1 MTKKVSKI
9 VFYSFLSV
17 VLLIVVLAGYTQSA
31 AFRAN
36 LRSALYEIVK
46 GNLNASVYI
55 GEIKGSVI
63 TGLSVDTVMI
73 YIDDA
78 PFVESGQISVKYDI
92 VDLLR
97 DRVTIDSV
105 TIKNP
110 VISLYRRSDG
120 IWNVDR
126 LTLPDT
132 VSDSVPSAWVIS
144 ADRIRIHNASFR
156 LIDSTGDYAS
166 VVVVDGRRSVNYSNI
181 RVDHLDL
188 EASASYSP
196 QKLSADIVRLAFR
209 SPKEKFHLTGL
220 SAQIH
225 HTKDTTRVSRL
236 TVNTPDSKVTV
247 EVQVSGVDVLSIGDL
262 KEFENAPTTLSV
274 GRSSVAMTD
283 LHTFLPTLYFL
294 RGRVDIDGDF
304 AGTFSQLNVRQLNA
318 SFAQTDLHLSGT
330 VSNLHQPK
338 ELRLNI
344 VSKQSTI
351 NPPDVPELLPYFSI
365 PHFAQLGPLTLD
377 FQYVGKPL
385 DFMVISTVK
394 SAAGTVT
401 VDGEMLITEENL
413 HYKGFLAGSD
423 VNLEKI
429 FATSELNSR
438 LNTKAF
444 IEGSGTSIAQLHSAL
459 RIELDSSEFRG
470 IDVSSATVD
479 LKAKERTIDT
489 DVTVNSSEG
498 TMEATSVVDFRR
510 AEPAYMFSSRIRNL
524 NLAPILK
531 DEYYVS
537 RLSFDIHRSAR
548 SLDLLDG
555 ISNTSITV
563 LPSSFREFAFDSSTV
578 GILVDLDSSHARR
591 ISLRSPIAD
600 AELTGR
606 FSVLG
611 FVNALQEGIGHMT
624 RVYAYQRQVVDSNF
638 TYEHAGGHR
647 GSRADTT
654 DQVIRY
660 HIDIKNLQPI
670 SVFFQLPIFDAQ
682 GTLAGT
688 LLETPATTEF
698 GGELQLLK
706 GIFIQDST
714 VVQALQTSLR
724 YNLKD
729 IDTADNDHPLPIEVM
744 LNLDGF
750 EVGINRTVLRFPKA
764 NIQYDGMNGTYAVYS
779 DIDTTMTIGLEGNV
793 TVTSEAEKLSLTKML
808 FTFQGFEVEN
818 NRPITAT
825 LSRRGIEVDSAL
837 FVHRDQSMFIDGN
850 YAFNGSINVAA
861 SVSGFAMS
869 DLSYFS
875 SSTQFRDAVSRFD
888 GKIDASAS
896 VTGTVEDPT
905 LSIDVTGTDL
915 SYEQTAIGSF
925 NGAVRYAEKA
935 ARTSISVQS
944 VTDTTIPPDLELN
957 GVIPIDL
964 RFVPVEDRTGIP
976 GLQIGLTTANLRMA
990 ALDPFIPELTGMKG
1004 RVRSELQITG
1014 SLREPLINGT
1024 AALDSGRFIMEMSG
1038 ISYRAGGTILFD
1050 GRRISFAD
1058 FTITNEPADYA
1069 TSRMDIGGYID
1080 LHGFVP
1086 DEYHLRARGELLV
1099 LQERSRTPGSSFF
1112 GTLIASTG
1120 DDSLRFD
1127 GNFEQSRI
1135 TGIVLVRQASLTFP
1149 PTQQASSYSSSVY
1162 NVVEFVDDTS
1172 KPVVD
1177 SVVIGS
1183 LVQLAQQLTAPQSNN
1198 VRRFIDGFGYTLTIQ
1213 TSGTVRINMIFNANA
1228 GAYEELYAE
1237 LNGKLT
1243 MVKDESG
1250 VRLIGTINVGSESK
1264 YTFYK
1269 TFNAAGS
1276 LSFAGDPQNPQ
1287 LNILATYEGAHC
1299 IGTNP
1304 ATGDCV
1310 REERVVV
1317 TLKIGGTRNVPE
1329 INLGL
1334 KTIDQSGKEIERTG
1348 DIENDAISFLL
1359 TSSPGTPGKFRDELT
1374 AQDRDRISEQLAS
1387 TIGGTYINSLL
1398 SSYVMDFVQ
1407 RNSIPFVKKFE
1418 VRQVGADPD
1427 IRIGA
1432 EVLDAYVNVGG
1443 RVFTDVNNANISVE
1457 IPLGDKQRRNFM
1469 LEVEKK
1475 TENFDYTIQ
1484 ARTILGARIFY
1495 RFTF

>member
-1 MTKKVSKI
+1 
-9 VFYSFLSV
+9 
-17 VLLIVVLAGYTQSA
+17 VLAGYSQSA

-46 GNLNASVYI
+46 GNLTASVYI
-55 GEIKGSVI
+55 GEIKGSMI
-63 TGLSVDTVMI
+63 TGFSVDTVLI

-78 PFVESGQISVKYDI
+78 PFVESGRISVKYDF

-97 DRVTIDSV
+97 NRITIDSV
-105 TIKNP
+105 TIMNP
-110 VISLYRRSDG
+110 VVSLYRRSDG

-126 LTLPDT
+126 LAVPDT

-144 ADRIRIHNASFR
+144 ADRIRIRNASFR

-166 VVVVDGRRSVNYSNI
+166 VVAVDGRQSINYSNI
-181 RVDHLDL
+181 RVDHIDL
-188 EASASYSP
+188 EASAYYSA
-196 QKLSADIVRLAFR
+196 QKVTADIVRLAFR
-209 SPKEKFHLTGL
+209 SPKENFHLTGL
-220 SAQIH
+220 SAQIY
-225 HTKDTTRVSRL
+225 HTKDTTRVSDL
-236 TVNTPDSKVTV
+236 TLNTPDSKVSV
-247 EVQVSGVDVLSIGDL
+247 DAQVSGVDLLSIGDL
-262 KEFENAPTTLSV
+262 KEFENVPTMLTL
-274 GRSSVAMTD
+274 GRSTVGMND
-283 LHTFLPTLYFL
+283 LHTFLPVLYFL
-294 RGRVDIDGDF
+294 RGKVEIDGDF
-304 AGTFSQLNVRQLNA
+304 LGTFAQLNVRHLNA

-330 VSNLHQPK
+330 VSNLHHP
-338 ELRLNI
+338 EDLRLNI

-365 PHFAQLGPLTLD
+365 PHFTQLGPLSLD

-401 VDGEMLITEENL
+401 VDGELLITEENL

-459 RIELDSSEFRG
+459 RIEIDSSEFRG

-479 LKAKERTIDT
+479 LKAKERTIDA

-498 TMEATSVVDFRR
+498 SMQATTVVDFRR
-510 AEPAYMFSSRIRNL
+510 PEPAYMFSSQIRNL
-524 NLAPILK
+524 NLAPILN

-537 RLSFDIHRSAR
+537 RLSFDINRSAR

-555 ISNTSITV
+555 ISNTSVTV
-563 LPSSFREFAFDSSTV
+563 LPSSFREFTFDSSSV
-578 GILVDLDSSHARR
+578 GILVDMDSSNARR

-606 FSVLG
+606 FSALG
-611 FVNALQEGIGHMT
+611 FVNALQKGIDHMI
-624 RVYAYQRQVVDSNF
+624 RLYAYQRQVVDSNF
-638 TYEHAGGHR
+638 TFEHTGEQR
-647 GSRADTT
+647 GFRADTT
-654 DQVIRY
+654 DQDIRY
-660 HIDIKNLQPI
+660 HIALKNLQPV
-670 SVFFQLPIFDAQ
+670 SVFFQLPMFDAQ
-682 GTLAGT
+682 GTLTGT
-688 LLETPATTEF
+688 LLESNTSTEF
-698 GGELQLLK
+698 VGDLQLHK

-714 VVQALQTSLR
+714 VVQALQTSLQ

-729 IDTADNDHPLPIEVM
+729 IDSADRDHPLPIEVL
-744 LNLDGF
+744 LNLQGF

-764 NIQYDGMNGTYAVYS
+764 NIHYDGMNGTYAVYS
-779 DIDTTMTIGLEGNV
+779 DIDTTMTIGLEGGV
-793 TVTSEAEKLSLTKML
+793 SVTSEAEKLSISKIL
-808 FTFQGFEVEN
+808 FKFQGFEVQN
-818 NRPITAT
+818 DRPITAT

-837 FVHRDQSMFIDGN
+837 FVHRDQSMFIDGS
-850 YAFNGSINVAA
+850 YAFNGSIDVAA
-861 SVSGFAMS
+861 SVRGFAMS

-875 SSTQFRDAVSRFD
+875 SSMQFRDAVSRF
-888 GKIDASAS
+888 GGRIDASAS
-896 VTGTVEDPT
+896 VSGTIEDPVM
-905 LSIDVTGTDL
+905 SIEVTGTDL

-925 NGAVRYAEKA
+925 NSALQYQDKIGRA
-935 ARTSISVQS
+935 SISVQS
-944 VTDTTIPPDLELN
+944 ETDSTLPPDLELN

-964 RFVPVEDRTGIP
+964 RFVHVDDRTDIP
-976 GLQIGLTTANLRMA
+976 GLNIELTTSNLRMA

-1004 RVRSELQITG
+1004 RVRSELKITG
-1014 SLREPLINGT
+1014 SLSDPAINGT
-1024 AALDSGRFIMEMSG
+1024 AELDSGTFIMEMSG
-1038 ISYRAGGTILFD
+1038 ISYRAGGTIRFD
-1050 GRRISFAD
+1050 DRRVSFAD
-1058 FTITNEPADYA
+1058 FTIMNEPADYA
-1069 TSRMDIGGYID
+1069 ASRMDIGGFID
-1080 LHGFVP
+1080 LNGFVP

-1127 GNFEQSRI
+1127 GNFRRSRI

-1149 PTQQASSYSSSVY
+1149 PTQQASSYSSSAY

-1177 SVVIGS
+1177 SIKIGS
-1183 LVQLAQQLTAPQSNN
+1183 LVQFAHQLTATQQNN
-1198 VRRFIDGFGYTLTIQ
+1198 VRRFLDGFGYTLTIQ
-1213 TSGTVRINMIFNANA
+1213 TSGTVRVNMIFNANA

-1276 LSFAGDPQNPQ
+1276 LSFVGDPQNPQ
-1287 LNILATYEGAHC
+1287 LNILATYEGTHC

-1304 ATGDCV
+1304 ATSDCI

-1317 TLKIGGTRNVPE
+1317 TLKISGTRNVPE

-1398 SSYVMDFVQ
+1398 SSYVMDFVL

>member
-17 VLLIVVLAGYTQSA
+17 VLLIVLLAGYTQSA

-36 LRSALYEIVK
+36 LRSLLYETVK
-46 GNLNASVYI
+46 TNLTASVFI
-55 GEIKGSVI
+55 GEIKGSI
-63 TGLSVDTVMI
+63 LTGFSVDTVMI

-92 VDLLR
+92 IDLLR
-97 DRVTIDSV
+97 NRVTVDSV
-105 TIKNP
+105 TIINP
-110 VISLYRRSDG
+110 VISLHRRSDG
-120 IWNVDR
+120 VWNINR
-126 LTLPDT
+126 IAKADT
-132 VSDSVPSAWVIS
+132 VSDTLSAAWFID
-144 ADRIRIHNASFR
+144 AKRIKVRNASFR
-156 LIDSTGDYAS
+156 LVDSTGDYAS
-166 VVVVDGRRSVNYSNI
+166 TVVVDGRRSVNYSNI
-181 RVDHLDL
+181 RLDHIDL
-188 EASASYSP
+188 EASAFYSP
-196 QKLSADIVRLAFR
+196 DRLIADISRLAFR
-209 SPKEKFHLTGL
+209 SPNENFHLIGL
-220 SAQIH
+220 SATLF
-225 HTKDTTRVSRL
+225 HTNDTTRISRLMLRTPDSRL
-236 TVNTPDSKVTV
+236 TADA
-247 EVQVSGVDVLSIGDL
+247 QVSGVNVLSIGDL
-262 KEFENAPTTLSV
+262 KEFENVQTTLTL
-274 GRSSVAMTD
+274 GRSSVAMKD
-283 LHTFLPTLYFL
+283 LHTFLPVLYFL
-294 RGRVDIDGDF
+294 RGTVEIDGDF
-304 AGTFSQLNVRQLNA
+304 EGTFAQLNVRQLNA

-330 VSNLHQPK
+330 VSNIHHPK

-351 NPPDVPELLPYFSI
+351 NPTDVPELLPYFNI
-365 PHFAQLGPLTLD
+365 PEFTRLGPLTLD

-401 VDGEMLITEENL
+401 VDGQMLITEENL

-429 FATSELNSR
+429 FATSELRSR

-444 IEGSGTSIAQLHSAL
+444 IEGSGTSIAQLHTAL
-459 RIELDSSEFRG
+459 TIEIDSSEFRG

-479 LKAKERTIDT
+479 LKAKEQTLDA
-489 DVTVNSSEG
+489 DVTIASSEG
-498 TMEATSVVDFRR
+498 SMEATTVVDFRKE
-510 AEPAYMFSSRIRNL
+510 EPAYMFSSRIRNL
-524 NLAPILK
+524 NLAPILN

-537 RLSFDIHRSAR
+537 RLSFDVNRTAR
-548 SLDLLDG
+548 SLDILDG
-555 ISNTSITV
+555 ISHTSVTV
-563 LPSSFREFAFDSSTV
+563 LPSSFRDYAIDSSSVTM
-578 GILVDLDSSHARR
+578 LVEMDSADTRR
-591 ISLRSPIAD
+591 ITLRSPVAD
-600 AELTGR
+600 GELTGR
-606 FSVLG
+606 FTVLG
-611 FVNALQEGIGHMT
+611 FVDVLKKGIDQMI
-624 RVYAYQRQVVDSNF
+624 RLYSYQRQVVDSNF
-638 TYEHAGGHR
+638 TFRPSGGSEGPPAESTNQEIAYR
-647 GSRADTT
+647 ISL
-654 DQVIRY
+654 
-660 HIDIKNLQPI
+660 KNLQPI
-670 SVFFQLPIFDAQ
+670 SVFFQLPMFDAQ
-682 GTLAGT
+682 GTFAGS
-688 LLETPATTEF
+688 LRDFQNKTEF
-698 GGELQLLK
+698 AGDLQLQK

-714 VVQALQTSLR
+714 VIQALQTSLR
-724 YNLKD
+724 YHLTD
-729 IDTADNDHPLPIEVM
+729 IDSADHNHPLPIALH
-744 LNLDGF
+744 LNLEGF

-764 NIQYDGMNGTYAVYS
+764 SIQYDGKNGSYSAYS
-779 DIDTTMTIGLEGNV
+779 DIDTTMSIGVEGGVSV
-793 TVTSEAEKLSLTKML
+793 TVESEQLSLSKLL
-808 FTFQGFEVEN
+808 FTFQGFEVQN
-818 NRPITAT
+818 TRPITAT
-825 LSRRGIEVDSAL
+825 LSRKGIKIDSAIII
-837 FVHRDQSMFIDGN
+837 HNGESMFVDGT
-850 YAFNGSINVAA
+850 YAFNGAIDMAA
-861 SVSGFAMS
+861 SVTGFSLA

-875 SSTQFRDAVSRFD
+875 TSPQFREAVAKF
-888 GKIDASAS
+888 GGTVNASAS
-896 VTGTVEDPT
+896 VTGTTDNPR
-905 LSIDVTGTDL
+905 LSMDVTGTDL
-915 SYEQTAIGSF
+915 SYDKTAIGSF
-925 NGAVRYAEKA
+925 IGAMQYQDKIGRA
-935 ARTSISVQS
+935 SISVQS
-944 VTDTTIPPDLELN
+944 ETDSTLPPDLELN

-964 RFVPVEDRTGIP
+964 RFVSVDDRTGIP
-976 GLQIGLTTANLRMA
+976 GLNIELTTSNLRMA
-990 ALDPFIPELTGMKG
+990 ALDPFIPELTGMTG
-1004 RVRSELQITG
+1004 RVRSQIHVTG
-1014 SLREPLINGT
+1014 SLSDPLINGT
-1024 AALDSGRFIMEMSG
+1024 AVLDSGMFILEMSG
-1038 ISYRAGGTILFD
+1038 IPYRAGGTIQFTD
-1050 GRRISFAD
+1050 RRVTFSD
-1058 FTITNEPADYA
+1058 FRIMNNPEDYA
-1069 TSRMDIGGYID
+1069 ASRMDVGGYID
-1080 LHGFVP
+1080 MDGFVP
-1086 DEYHLRARGELLV
+1086 DVYHLRARGELLV

-1127 GNFEQSRI
+1127 GNFRKSRI

-1149 PTQQASSYSSSVY
+1149 PTQQASAYSSSLY

-1177 SVVIGS
+1177 TVNLGS
-1183 LVQLAQQLTAPQSNN
+1183 LVQLAQQMTAPHHND
-1198 VRRFIDGFGYTLTIQ
+1198 VRTFLDGFGYELTIQ

-1243 MVKDESG
+1243 MVKNESG
-1250 VRLIGTINVGSESK
+1250 VRLTGTINVGNESK

-1269 TFNAAGS
+1269 TFNAGGT
-1276 LSFAGDPQNPQ
+1276 LSFVGDPQNPQ
-1287 LNILATYEGAHC
+1287 LNILATYEGTHC
-1299 IGTNP
+1299 VGTNP
-1304 ATGDCV
+1304 TTSDCI

-1317 TLKIGGTRNVPE
+1317 TLKIGGTRNVPQ
-1329 INLGL
+1329 IDLGL

-1348 DIENDAISFLL
+1348 DVENDAISFLL